1 MNIKPVGER
10 VLIKPIKENE
20 ITAGG
25 IYIPESAQK
34 EKKEGTVIATGTFED
49 GKDLPL
55 KEGDHIIYGGYQ
67 SDEMEIDGDKYL
79 FIEFKDVLAIVE
91 E

>member
-10 VLIKPIKENE
+10 VLIKPIKEE
-20 ITAGG
+20 EVTSGG

-34 EKKEGTVIATGTFED
+34 EKKEGNIVAAGTYED
-49 GKDLPL
+49 GKELPV
-55 KEGDHIIYGGYQ
+55 KKGDHVIYGGFQ
-67 SDEMEIDGDKYL
+67 SDEMEMDGEKYL
-79 FIEFKDVLAIVE
+79 FIDFKDVLAIVE

>member
-10 VLIKPIKENE
+10 VLIKPVKEKE
-20 ITAGG
+20 VTSGG

-34 EKKEGTVIATGTFED
+34 EKKEGNIVAVGTYED
-49 GKDLPL
+49 GKELPV
-55 KEGDHIIYGGYQ
+55 KKGDHIIYGGFQ
-67 SDEMEIDGDKYL
+67 SDEMEMDGEKYL
-79 FIEFKDVLAIVE
+79 FIDFKDVLAIVE

>member
-10 VLIKPIKENE
+10 VLIKPIKEE
-20 ITAGG
+20 EVTSGG

-34 EKKEGTVIATGTFED
+34 EKKEGNIVAVGTYED
-49 GKDLPL
+49 GKELPV
-55 KEGDHIIYGGYQ
+55 KKGDHVIYGGFQ
-67 SDEMEIDGDKYL
+67 SDEMEMDGEKYL
-79 FIEFKDVLAIVE
+79 FIDFKDVLAIIE

>member
-10 VLIKPIKENE
+10 VLIKPIKEE
-20 ITAGG
+20 EVTSGG

-34 EKKEGTVIATGTFED
+34 EKKEGNIVAVGTYED
-49 GKDLPL
+49 GKELPV
-55 KEGDHIIYGGYQ
+55 KKGDHIIYGGFQ
-67 SDEMEIDGDKYL
+67 SDEMEMDGEKYL
-79 FIEFKDVLAIVE
+79 FIDFKDVLAIIE

>member
-10 VLIKPIKENE
+10 VLIKPIKEE
-20 ITAGG
+20 EVTSGG

-34 EKKEGTVIATGTFED
+34 EKKEGNIVAVGTYED
-49 GKDLPL
+49 GKELPV
-55 KEGDHIIYGGYQ
+55 KKGDHIIYGGFQ
-67 SDEMEIDGDKYL
+67 SDEMEMDGEKYL
-79 FIEFKDVLAIVE
+79 FIDFKDVLAIVE

>member
-10 VLIKPIKENE
+10 VLIKPIKEE
-20 ITAGG
+20 EVTSGG

-34 EKKEGTVIATGTFED
+34 EKKEGNIVAVGTYED
-49 GKDLPL
+49 GKELPV
-55 KEGDHIIYGGYQ
+55 KKGDHVIYGGFQ
-67 SDEMEIDGDKYL
+67 SDEMEMDGEKYL
-79 FIEFKDVLAIVE
+79 FIDFKDVLAIVE

>member
-10 VLIKPIKENE
+10 VLIKPIKEE
-20 ITAGG
+20 EVTSGG

-34 EKKEGTVIATGTFED
+34 EKKEGNIVATGTYEN
-49 GKDLPL
+49 GKELPV
-55 KEGDHIIYGGYQ
+55 KKGDHVIYGGFQ
-67 SDEMEIDGDKYL
+67 SDEMEMDGEKYL
-79 FIEFKDVLAIVE
+79 FIDFKDVLAIVE

>member
-10 VLIKPIKENE
+10 VLIKPIKEE
-20 ITAGG
+20 EVTSGG

-34 EKKEGTVIATGTFED
+34 EKKEGNIVAAGTYED
-49 GKDLPL
+49 GKELPV
-55 KEGDHIIYGGYQ
+55 KKGDHIIYGGFQ
-67 SDEMEIDGDKYL
+67 SDEMEMDGEKYL
-79 FIEFKDVLAIVE
+79 FIDFKDVLAIVE

>member
-10 VLIKPIKENE
+10 VLIKPIKEKE
-20 ITAGG
+20 VTSGG

-34 EKKEGTVIATGTFED
+34 EKKEGNIVAVGTYED
-49 GKDLPL
+49 GKELPV
-55 KEGDHIIYGGYQ
+55 KKGDHVIYGGFQ
-67 SDEMEIDGDKYL
+67 SDEMEMDGEKYL
-79 FIEFKDVLAIVE
+79 FIDFKDVLAIIE

>member
-10 VLIKPIKENE
+10 VLIKPIKEKE
-20 ITAGG
+20 VTSGG

-34 EKKEGTVIATGTFED
+34 EKKEGNIVAVGTYED
-49 GKDLPL
+49 GKGLPV
-55 KEGDHIIYGGYQ
+55 KKGDHIIYGGFQ
-67 SDEMEIDGDKYL
+67 SDEMEMDGEKYL
-79 FIEFKDVLAIVE
+79 FIDFKDVLAIIE

>member
-10 VLIKPIKENE
+10 VLIKPIKEKE
-20 ITAGG
+20 VTSGG

-34 EKKEGTVIATGTFED
+34 EKKEGNIVAVGTYED
-49 GKDLPL
+49 GKELPV
-55 KEGDHIIYGGYQ
+55 KKGDHIIYGGFQ
-67 SDEMEIDGDKYL
+67 SDEMEMDGEKYL
-79 FIEFKDVLAIVE
+79 FIDFKDVLAIIE

>member
-10 VLIKPIKENE
+10 VLIKPIKEE
-20 ITAGG
+20 EVTSGG

-34 EKKEGTVIATGTFED
+34 EKKEGNIVAVGTYED
-49 GKDLPL
+49 GKELPL
-55 KEGDHIIYGGYQ
+55 KEGDHIIYGGFQ
-67 SDEMEIDGDKYL
+67 SDEMEMDGEKYL
-79 FIEFKDVLAIVE
+79 FIDFKDVLAIVE

>member
-10 VLIKPIKENE
+10 VLIKPIKEE
-20 ITAGG
+20 EVTSGG

-34 EKKEGTVIATGTFED
+34 EKKEGNIVAVGTYED
-49 GKDLPL
+49 GKELPV
-55 KEGDHIIYGGYQ
+55 KKGDHVIYGGFQ
-67 SDEMEIDGDKYL
+67 SDEMEIDGEKYL
-79 FIEFKDVLAIVE
+79 FIDFKDVLAIVE

>member
-10 VLIKPIKENE
+10 VLIKPIKEE
-20 ITAGG
+20 EVTSGG

-34 EKKEGTVIATGTFED
+34 EKKEGNIVAAGTYED
-49 GKDLPL
+49 GKELPV
-55 KEGDHIIYGGYQ
+55 KKGDHVIYGGFQ
-67 SDEMEIDGDKYL
+67 SDEMEMNGEKYL
-79 FIEFKDVLAIVE
+79 FIDFKDVLAIVE